1 MAVERVEV
9 QARSAAPPAVVFDVV
24 ADGARWQE
32 WAGPTVP
39 RSRWVRQ
46 GDPAPGGVG
55 AVRRLGRGPFGAS
68 EEILAYDPPRRL
80 GYTVL
85 SGLPVRSY
93 RADVDLEPDG
103 DGTRIRW
110 TATFEPKVPGTG
122 PLLRRFLTA
131 MLGGFARRLAAHA
144 ATRSAGLG

>member
-1 MAVERVEV
+1 VATHRLEV
-9 QARSAAPPAVVFDVV
+9 GARSAAPPEVVFEVL

-39 RSRWVRQ
+39 RSRWEREGV
-46 GDPAPGGVG
+46 PPPGGVG

-80 GYTVL
+80 SYTVL

-93 RADVDLEPDG
+93 RADVDLDADG

-110 TATFEPKVPGTG
+110 RATFEPKVPGTG
-122 PLLRRFLTA
+122 ALLARFLTVT
-131 MLGGFARRLAAHA
+131 LGSFARRLAAHA
-144 ATRSAGLG
+144 ATRSAGLR